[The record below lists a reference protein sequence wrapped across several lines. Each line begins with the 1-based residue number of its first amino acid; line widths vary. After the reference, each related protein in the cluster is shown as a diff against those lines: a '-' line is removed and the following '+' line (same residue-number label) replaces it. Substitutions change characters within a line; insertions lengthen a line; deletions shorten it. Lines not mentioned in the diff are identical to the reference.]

1 MIMAQSDTFMGKF
14 YGAQVQSI
22 FGIQFCIF
30 FVVCLVLKIL
40 LSFKHYSL
48 KGGGVY

>member
-1 MIMAQSDTFMGKF
+1 MELKSKASS
-14 YGAQVQSI
+14 ASI
-22 FGIQFCIF
+22 LCIIF
-30 FVVCLVLKIL
+30 FVVCQVIKIL